1 MLVKL
6 IRDLREYEHLDL
18 LLIQLV
24 ILLIFGGLAIMEVLH
39 G

>member
-24 ILLIFGGLAIMEVLH
+24 ILLICGGLAIMEVLH